1 MKFTKKIIEKIAKD
15 MKVEDFRE
23 DSILRMIAEK
33 DMILAIE
40 VMDYFGGSKEYI
52 ATPVQVC
59 AKAVTKYIKR
69 EQNQC
74 KSIRL
79 IALELGLTIRQMSRF
94 KSFDDGS
101 EEPLPDIPE

>member
-1 MKFTKKIIEKIAKD
+1 MRFTKKITEKIAKD
-15 MKVEDFRE
+15 MQVEDFRE

-40 VMDYFGGSKEYI
+40 VMAYFGGSKEYI

-59 AKAVTKYIKR
+59 TNAIAKYIKR
-69 EQNQC
+69 EKNQC
-74 KSIRL
+74 KTTRL
-79 IALELGLTIRQMSRF
+79 IALELGLTIRQMTRF